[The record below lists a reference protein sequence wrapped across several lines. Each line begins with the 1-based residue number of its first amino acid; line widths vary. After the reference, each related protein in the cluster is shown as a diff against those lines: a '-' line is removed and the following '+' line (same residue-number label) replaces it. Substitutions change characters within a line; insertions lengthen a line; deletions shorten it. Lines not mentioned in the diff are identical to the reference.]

1 MSDSC
6 QSLIDA
12 RRFESGRRN
21 LTAFIV
27 CLGCVVVLLDVS
39 IVNVALQR
47 ISDGLGGRVSDLQW
61 IVDAYTLAF
70 ASFLLTGGTA
80 GDRYGNKQVFG
91 AGFVLF
97 TLASVFCGTANN
109 LPILITARVIQGIT
123 QAGALSLV
131 CVPGSSGLQ

>member
-1 MSDSC
+1 MSDGC
-6 QSLIDA
+6 ETVVDA
-12 RRFESGRRN
+12 KGLEGSRPK

-80 GDRYGNKQVFG
+80 GAPHGTKAGVW

-97 TLASVFCGTANN
+97 SRASAFCLT
-109 LPILITARVIQGIT
+109 PDQH
-123 QAGALSLV
+123 
-131 CVPGSSGLQ
+131 

>member
-1 MSDSC
+1 MSDGC
-6 QSLIDA
+6 ETVVDA
-12 RRFESGRRN
+12 KGLEGSRPK

-97 TLASVFCGTANN
+97 TLASVFCGTAH
-109 LPILITARVIQGIT
+109 
-123 QAGALSLV
+123 S
-131 CVPGSSGLQ
+131 

>member
-1 MSDSC
+1 MSDGC
-6 QSLIDA
+6 ETVVDA
-12 RRFESGRRN
+12 KGLEGSRPK

-80 GDRYGNKQVFG
+80 GGRYCEKKGVWAGGLPVF
-91 AGFVLF
+91 
-97 TLASVFCGTANN
+97 
-109 LPILITARVIQGIT
+109 P
-123 QAGALSLV
+123 
-131 CVPGSSGLQ
+131 